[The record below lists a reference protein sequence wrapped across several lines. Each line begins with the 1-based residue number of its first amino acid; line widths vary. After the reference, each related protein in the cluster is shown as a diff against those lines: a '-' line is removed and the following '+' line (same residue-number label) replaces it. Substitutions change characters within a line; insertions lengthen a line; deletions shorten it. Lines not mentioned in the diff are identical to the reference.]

1 MSSKSINTCG
11 MLIFTEP
18 YKRYPSPPPVS
29 HDSTLVKVSN
39 IKLFQGMQ
47 GRIKHVIKQMKKAPN
62 NPEQYEKKN
71 MSD

>member
-1 MSSKSINTCG
+1 
-11 MLIFTEP
+11 
-18 YKRYPSPPPVS
+18 
-29 HDSTLVKVSN
+29 
-39 IKLFQGMQ
+39 MQ